1 MKKLI
6 CIECPKG
13 CHLTV
18 DDQLNVSGNS
28 CPRGAKYARLEVTE
42 PKRMLTSTVIIKS
55 SLLSR
60 LPVISSEPIPKERI
74 FDVME
79 ALNHV
84 VVYPPISC
92 KDVVLANV
100 CDLHIDILSTRTIE
114 K

>member
-13 CHLTV
+13 CRLEI
-18 DDQLNVSGNS
+18 DDQMNVTGNS
-28 CPRGAKYARLEVTE
+28 CPRGAKYAVLEMTA

-55 SLLSR
+55 SLVSR

-79 ALNHV
+79 ALNRV
-84 VVYPPISC
+84 VVYPPVTC
-92 KDVVLANV
+92 KDVVISNV
-100 CDLHIDILSTRTIE
+100 CDLNIDMIATRTIE